1 MGIGISVLAL
11 PVAVV
16 AFAVALVRRRTVTVG
31 VNEHPD
37 LVRIAG
43 RTRAWRVVGL
53 LLGILAGGLLLVLG
67 QRVDAL
73 GRLTALAPAAV
84 GAGVLL
90 GTIVGELTARPAVGV
105 RRAAVVETRTVRGLL
120 PRTATGL
127 LVVAAAVLAGTLA
140 VGAAWGAPDD
150 LGRAGRSFTESCQR
164 VVDGVYVST
173 GASQG
178 PWPGSFY
185 AVPLGAALG
194 VLAVLVLAALLA
206 VARRPRP
213 ALESLGLDSMLRRW
227 SVGNILTAATF
238 TVLGT
243 LGPVAT
249 LVALTL
255 SDRQCPATTA
265 EVVVRWVT
273 LVAGPLAL
281 VGGAAAL
288 GALLV
293 TPTIRVDDLP
303 RPLPGEAA
311 PVGAPVR

>member
-1 MGIGISVLAL
+1 MGIGVSVLAL

-31 VNEHPD
+31 LNEHLD
-37 LVRIAG
+37 VVRIAG
-43 RTRAWRVVGL
+43 RTRAWRVGGL
-53 LLGILAGGLLLVLG
+53 LLGLLAAGLLLVLG

-73 GRLTALAPAAV
+73 GRLTALAPAV
-84 GAGVLL
+84 LGAGVLL
-90 GTIVGELTARPAVGV
+90 GTIVGELTARPSVGV

-120 PRTATGL
+120 PPVATGL
-127 LVVAAAVLAGTLA
+127 LLVATAVLAGTLA
-140 VGAAWGAPDD
+140 VGSAWGAPDD
-150 LGRAGRSFTESCQR
+150 LGRAGRAFTERCE
-164 VVDGVYVST
+164 VLVDGAFVST
-173 GASQG
+173 VASQG

-185 AVPLGAALG
+185 AGPLAVALGALAL
-194 VLAVLVLAALLA
+194 LVLAALTA

-213 ALESLGLDSMLRRW
+213 PLESLGLDTMLRRW
-227 SVGNILTAATF
+227 STGNILTAATF

-255 SDRQCPATTA
+255 TDLRCPATTA
-265 EVVVRWVT
+265 EVGVRWVT

-303 RPLPGEAA
+303 RPLPGDTA